1 MVVDGERVIR
11 LDRKQMYQYRADDT
25 SHRRWV
31 RRESPVRSA
40 TAAAGGTDAEVAAAT
55 AGGGGGGRRS
65 RSKRKLSRVRPHPGL
80 RLKILKI
87 LKILPWVVCMSWR
100 ADSEVLGGA

>member
-25 SHRRWV
+25 SRRRWV

-40 TAAAGGTDAEVAAAT
+40 TAAAADAEVAAAT
-55 AGGGGGGRRS
+55 AGRGGGGGRRS